1 MKVIIIE
8 DVEALAASLAANLRQ
23 LRPDVVISAI
33 APDTVSA
40 IEAIRANPDTDLIF
54 ADIRLEDGYSFDV
67 FDAIETNAVIVF
79 ITAYDEYALK
89 AFDYECID
97 YLLKP
102 YRKEDLEDALR
113 RFEKRRADTGATV
126 RERDGALKASP
137 AFMKRLEIYRAD
149 SSLIVDVE
157 SICYAE
163 YDLGSVHVYCKDRV
177 SGTSSLSLTA
187 LAAALAVTEADIQG
201 VVFLGISLNKTQTVL
216 GSTEIRGGA
225 RYAGKLRKCGN
236 HKTVPRGQH
245 LIVKVQAVA
254 LLSHFA
260 QCVQTVCKTICIL
273 NIACQMRDAPAVKI
287 AVLCYSEALIERLAL
302 LLADGGD
309 DLLGRECVIQPLLTV
324 AVGILRT
331 VKAAVGASQLT

>member
-113 RFEKRRADTGATV
+113 RFEKRRADMGATV

-187 LAAALAVTEADIQG
+187 LAAALAPDIFMKISRVHIVNINEIASILPTLRRNKELVLKAPYESTNLKVTAE
-201 VVFLGISLNKTQTVL
+201 VL
-216 GSTEIRGGA
+216 RELK
-225 RYAGKLRKCGN
+225 GKMTLR
-236 HKTVPRGQH
+236 
-245 LIVKVQAVA
+245 
-254 LLSHFA
+254 
-260 QCVQTVCKTICIL
+260 
-273 NIACQMRDAPAVKI
+273 
-287 AVLCYSEALIERLAL
+287 
-302 LLADGGD
+302 
-309 DLLGRECVIQPLLTV
+309 
-324 AVGILRT
+324 
-331 VKAAVGASQLT
+331 